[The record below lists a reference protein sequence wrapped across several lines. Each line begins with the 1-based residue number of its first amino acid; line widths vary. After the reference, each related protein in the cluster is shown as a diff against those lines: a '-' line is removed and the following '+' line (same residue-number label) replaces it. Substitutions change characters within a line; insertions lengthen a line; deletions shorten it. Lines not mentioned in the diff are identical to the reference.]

1 MQREQCNDAEVATNS
16 VSKTCSQLSRNNL
29 LIVQLGCCGITFLI
43 SSKVERGVS
52 FEFQF
57 RVSRKRSS
65 QKQLL
70 HAQSWIITKISQ
82 LLFAFTLEKVWN
94 MFKYIN
100 KDTRKR
106 QWRVSIVHF
115 ELVNFSWAVIVT
127 ISNLELFVMAQLNV
141 FVPISDEEK
150 KLT

>member
-1 MQREQCNDAEVATNS
+1 M
-16 VSKTCSQLSRNNL
+16 
-29 LIVQLGCCGITFLI
+29 QLGCCGITFLI
-43 SSKVERGVS
+43 SSKVL
-52 FEFQF
+52 
-57 RVSRKRSS
+57 VSRKRSS

-82 LLFAFTLEKVWN
+82 LLFAFKLEKVWN

-100 KDTRKR
+100 KNTRKR

-115 ELVNFSWAVIVT
+115 ELVNFNWAVIVT

-141 FVPISDEEK
+141 DRNLGRREK
-150 KLT
+150 INLNFYFHTSLLGLQRFYDSLKCLHQTFWGITKKYENKNFS